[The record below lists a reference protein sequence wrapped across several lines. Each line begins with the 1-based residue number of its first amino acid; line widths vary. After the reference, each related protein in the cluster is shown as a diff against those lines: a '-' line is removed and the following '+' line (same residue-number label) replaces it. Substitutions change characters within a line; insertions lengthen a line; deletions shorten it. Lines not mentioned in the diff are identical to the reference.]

1 MREFPSPSF
10 ATCPCP
16 AWCRWCGCGGDHRR
30 PHPAQSSPATRPG
43 DTLCVGAALNTWNND
58 FNQTMHIENRNIT
71 CQMGIFKKSILQYI
85 TYYVVFHAVVCSVAT
100 RVVSLLLFP
109 LQASSHLILATARTT
124 GDGFTMPPSGVSGVC
139 YGYSELVSGKQY
151 YGGHL
156 STDNPLAWLLAA
168 CCRAA
173 LAASEGSVGK

>member
-1 MREFPSPSF
+1 MHVK
-10 ATCPCP
+10 
-16 AWCRWCGCGGDHRR
+16 W
-30 PHPAQSSPATRPG
+30 
-43 DTLCVGAALNTWNND
+43 VYLN
-58 FNQTMHIENRNIT
+58 I
-71 CQMGIFKKSILQYI
+71 KKVNKL
-85 TYYVVFHAVVCSVAT
+85 TYYILDYVVLNAVCSVAT

-124 GDGFTMPPSGVSGVC
+124 GDGFTLPPSGVSGVC